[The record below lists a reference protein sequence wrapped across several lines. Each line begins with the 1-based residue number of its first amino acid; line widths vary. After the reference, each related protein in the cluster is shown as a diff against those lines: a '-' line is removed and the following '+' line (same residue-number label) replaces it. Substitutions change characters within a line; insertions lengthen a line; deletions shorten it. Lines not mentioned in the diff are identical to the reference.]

1 LPPQEQRNAEIYNTR
16 KSQIGSGAR
25 SEKVRTYNYKA
36 RGRPP
41 RPGGGKPS
49 RGGGG
54 GEGRAAGW
62 HGGWP
67 GLACAMGGVG
77 AEPAGGRAARAA
89 GRLQDNRVSDHRI
102 NVNFPLN
109 TFIEGN
115 VDDAISTLQS
125 EEQKELLRQMAEEA
139 LMAA

>member
-1 LPPQEQRNAEIYNTR
+1 
-16 KSQIGSGAR
+16 
-25 SEKVRTYNYKA
+25 
-36 RGRPP
+36 
-41 RPGGGKPS
+41 
-49 RGGGG
+49 
-54 GEGRAAGW
+54 
-62 HGGWP
+62 
-67 GLACAMGGVG
+67 M
-77 AEPAGGRAARAA
+77 
-89 GRLQDNRVSDHRI
+89 SDHRI